1 MANLRKGKGQIKKAA
16 STGDHTENLEQLRRI
31 ILDDSEEEDDFNC
44 GYSPPVHDLLS
55 DLSRQVS
62 AGIFRKKKL
71 LKL

>member
-16 STGDHTENLEQLRRI
+16 STGDNLERLRRI

-44 GYSPPVHDLLS
+44 GYSPSVHDLLS